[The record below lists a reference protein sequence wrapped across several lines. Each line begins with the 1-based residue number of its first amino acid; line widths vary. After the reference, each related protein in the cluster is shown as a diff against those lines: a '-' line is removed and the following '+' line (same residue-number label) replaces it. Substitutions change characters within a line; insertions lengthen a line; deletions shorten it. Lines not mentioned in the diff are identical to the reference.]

1 MNDWRNLARCRPVV
15 DDSGT
20 HYQTSRF
27 FPEQGETAAI
37 AKSLCKVCPVQK
49 LCLAEALLTRESFG
63 IWGGHNRNER
73 KPMLGILDAALL
85 RVDLS
90 HDTPTLAV
98 HPREPDFT
106 FIIDVA

>member
-1 MNDWRNLARCRPVV
+1 MGDWRLHARCRPVKDEAGV
-15 DDSGT
+15 

-27 FPEQGETAAI
+27 YPEQGETAAI

-49 LCLAEALLTRESFG
+49 LCLADALLQRELFG
-63 IWGGHNRNER
+63 IWGGTNRNER

-90 HDTPTLAV
+90 HDSPALTV
-98 HPREPDFT
+98 HRRDPDFT